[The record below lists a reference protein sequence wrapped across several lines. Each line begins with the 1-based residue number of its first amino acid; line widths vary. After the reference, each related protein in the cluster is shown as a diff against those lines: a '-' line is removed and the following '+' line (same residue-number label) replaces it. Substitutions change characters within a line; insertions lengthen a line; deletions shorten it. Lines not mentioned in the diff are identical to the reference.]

1 MSWQGKKR
9 LFTAKQSKPQGEQ
22 AHKLLF
28 WIFFSSLAPSSM
40 LQWCY
45 QHLYFAISGVAYYSC
60 FPFPSAWNRLVLGN
74 VVLSGDDSNSQ
85 AGYLSEHFLILSSSW
100 ANWDSTPFL
109 SAFRFFISTF
119 TRAICSLSRAYWKK
133 HNVATSENITITE
146 IMLNHV
152 TTITK
157 IGHATSQSE

>member
-1 MSWQGKKR
+1 
-9 LFTAKQSKPQGEQ
+9 
-22 AHKLLF
+22 
-28 WIFFSSLAPSSM
+28 M

-146 IMLNHV
+146 IMLLWSQKLDMIPV
-152 TTITK
+152 
-157 IGHATSQSE
+157 SQSKKKICKSGDTEIRWIDKPFHL